1 MRKRGKKTASPGRQ
15 EALAL
20 TPVKSRQIEETR
32 LASGEFLIRYPAA
45 ATGPRLTAL
54 LNKIG
59 RTPQIRMKKIQL
71 DGLGSEVWQLIDN
84 RRSVKGIIDDF
95 AEKHRL
101 PAREAEVSIT
111 QFIRTLGQRGL
122 IGLK

>member
-1 MRKRGKKTASPGRQ
+1 MTPLGRR
-15 EALAL
+15 EAMAL

-45 ATGPRLTAL
+45 TTGPRLTAL

-59 RTPQIRMKKIQL
+59 RPPQVRMKKIQL
-71 DGLGSEVWQLIDN
+71 DGLGSQVWQLIDN
-84 RRSVKGIIDDF
+84 QRSVRGIINDF

-101 PAREAEVSIT
+101 PVREAEISVT

>member
-1 MRKRGKKTASPGRQ
+1 MRKRKKKAPHLDRQ

-32 LASGEFLIRYPAA
+32 LASGNFLIRYPAA
-45 ATGPRLTAL
+45 TTGPRLTAL

-59 RTPQIRMKKIQL
+59 RTPQVRMKKIQL

-84 RRSVKGIIDDF
+84 RRSVRGIINYF

-101 PAREAEVSIT
+101 PVREAEVSVT
-111 QFIRTLGQRGL
+111 QFIRTLGRRGL

>member
-1 MRKRGKKTASPGRQ
+1 MRKRKATHLDRQ
-15 EALAL
+15 AALAL

-32 LASGEFLIRYPAA
+32 LAGGDILIRYPATS
-45 ATGPRLTAL
+45 TGPRLTAL
-54 LNKIG
+54 LNRIG
-59 RTPQIRMKKIQL
+59 RTPQVRMKKIQL
-71 DGLGSEVWQLIDN
+71 DGLGSQVWQLIDN
-84 RRSVKGIIDDF
+84 RRSVKGIIDQF

-101 PAREAEVSIT
+101 PFREAEVSVT